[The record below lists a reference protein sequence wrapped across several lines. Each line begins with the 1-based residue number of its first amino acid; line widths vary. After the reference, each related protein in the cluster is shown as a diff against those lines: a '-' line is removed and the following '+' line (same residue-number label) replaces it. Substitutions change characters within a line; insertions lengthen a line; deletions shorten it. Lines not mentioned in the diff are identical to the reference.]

1 VDVDTYTAWRLSS
14 VNLFALTHRVL
25 PASLLF
31 DDSLASCESFA
42 NMSAKYYGTTHR
54 HPFKWDD
61 VASAIFMR
69 YPNPLATHV
78 LTEDTL
84 YREIRGGVLYS
95 RRFLTKTN
103 RLPKWGER
111 FFSNLKK
118 FVPLV
123 EESHVDPKSRVV
135 TTYTRNVGLS
145 RFMVAIEK
153 VRYIADPDNPNE
165 TIAIKEA
172 WIESGLY
179 GLRYYLHK
187 WQVDRLDQQNLL
199 FSGVLSKP
207 MAWIDSSKIA

>member
-1 VDVDTYTAWRLSS
+1 MT
-14 VNLFALTHRVL
+14 
-25 PASLLF
+25 
-31 DDSLASCESFA
+31 
-42 NMSAKYYGTTHR
+42 AKYYGTTHR

-69 YPNPLATHV
+69 YPNPFATHV
-78 LTEDTL
+78 LSEDTL
-84 YREIRGGVLYS
+84 HRELVSRDILYS

-123 EESHVDPKSRVV
+123 EESHIDRGSKIMQVFLGVKSFFIHIFFSPCHS

-153 VRYIADPDNPNE
+153 VKYVPDPNNPNE
-165 TIAIKEA
+165 TIAFKEA
-172 WIESGLY
+172 WVESGLY
-179 GLRYYLHK
+179 GLR
-187 WQVDRLDQQNLL
+187 
-199 FSGVLSKP
+199 
-207 MAWIDSSKIA
+207 

>member
-1 VDVDTYTAWRLSS
+1 MSPLKSQKILRWNLNRS
-14 VNLFALTHRVL
+14 VVNQIRSRSKVFEEAREIKCWL

-135 TTYTRNVGLS
+135 
-145 RFMVAIEK
+145 
-153 VRYIADPDNPNE
+153 
-165 TIAIKEA
+165 
-172 WIESGLY
+172 
-179 GLRYYLHK
+179 
-187 WQVDRLDQQNLL
+187 
-199 FSGVLSKP
+199 
-207 MAWIDSSKIA
+207 

>member
-1 VDVDTYTAWRLSS
+1 
-14 VNLFALTHRVL
+14 
-25 PASLLF
+25 
-31 DDSLASCESFA
+31 
-42 NMSAKYYGTTHR
+42 MSAKYYGTTHR

-135 TTYTRNVGLS
+135 
-145 RFMVAIEK
+145 
-153 VRYIADPDNPNE
+153 
-165 TIAIKEA
+165 
-172 WIESGLY
+172 
-179 GLRYYLHK
+179 
-187 WQVDRLDQQNLL
+187 
-199 FSGVLSKP
+199 
-207 MAWIDSSKIA
+207 